1 MNTIASRPTALPRRQ
16 AGAAAVE
23 FALIVAATAIV
34 LPATFVF
41 FRVFWQYNVLR
52 QATSDAARYMAT
64 VPVYQLGA
72 TSPRPVDV
80 ARRMVARA
88 VVAAGIL
95 PASEEEAAYDNV
107 VVYCPGAQVNNC
119 APRPDLITVTTS
131 LNVTTPA
138 SLGEIMGGA
147 GSWTFY
153 ANTSARYG
161 N

>member
-1 MNTIASRPTALPRRQ
+1 MNTIASRPTAPRRRQ
-16 AGAAAVE
+16 SGAAAVE

-64 VPVYQLGA
+64 VPAYQLGA
-72 TSPRPVDV
+72 TGPRPMDV
-80 ARRMVARA
+80 AKRMVARA
-88 VVAAGIL
+88 VVGAGIL
-95 PASEEEAAYDNV
+95 PASEEQAAFDNV
-107 VVYCPGAQVNNC
+107 AVYCPGAQVNNC

-131 LNVTTPA
+131 LVVTTPD
-138 SLGEIMGGA
+138 SMSEIMGG
-147 GSWTFY
+147 STTWTFY